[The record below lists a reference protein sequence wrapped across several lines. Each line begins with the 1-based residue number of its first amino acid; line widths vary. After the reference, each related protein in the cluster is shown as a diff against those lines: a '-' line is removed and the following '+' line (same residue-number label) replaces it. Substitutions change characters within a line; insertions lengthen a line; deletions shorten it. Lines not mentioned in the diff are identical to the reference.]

1 MKEQATAAKHLLPF
15 IQDYFARHRAMPS
28 FAEVGKLVGLSVST
42 VHFHVN
48 TLKEHGFL
56 SATDTGR
63 LIPGKAFFQRQLV
76 STVRAGLPAYAD
88 DSAPEGV
95 LIDQFLID
103 TPSRTFLLT
112 VKGESMKDAGL
123 MPGDCVVV
131 KRGALVSV
139 GDIVVVD
146 ANGEGTVKELAQ
158 HPNGELYLRA
168 RNAEYP
174 DIAPAEGF
182 EIVGVVVGQFRRY
195 TRAKSVTLSLATAG
209 LLNMG
214 SDSGSEGPKVEGAP
228 GTKRGPRRTNPPA
241 FNLRFATP
249 ELPRRGA
256 ENEARKL

>member
-15 IQDYFARHRAMPS
+15 IQDYFARNRAMPS

-56 SATDTGR
+56 GATDTGR

-95 LIDQFLID
+95 LIDQLLID

-158 HPNGELYLRA
+158 HSNGELYLRA

-195 TRAKSVTLSLATAG
+195 TRAKAVPLSLAAAG
-209 LLNMG
+209 LLIPGSGSG
-214 SDSGSEGPKVEGAP
+214 SDGSFRGTSGTASEPSKSHQQ
-228 GTKRGPRRTNPPA
+228 RRTALKVASP
-241 FNLRFATP
+241 LRSFHD
-249 ELPRRGA
+249 
-256 ENEARKL
+256 